1 MAKPFKILNIQ
12 ALKDAHFHEKPFP
25 YLIVE
30 NILQPAFLNDVVDSF
45 PILTKRGSF
54 PLDTI
59 QCEGRFKEL
68 MDELQDPRLKEI
80 IGKRFNMNLEDKPSM
95 ITVRGYTTER
105 DGHIHVDS
113 VDKLITF
120 LLYLNPNWKDPKGRL
135 RLLYNKHDLNH
146 YAAEVSPEAGQC
158 LIFKVTPDCWHG
170 HEVFTGERK
179 SIQLNY
185 VTSESASKR
194 HLKRHRFSAFL
205 KKLFKKNEA
214 NSPY

>member
-1 MAKPFKILNIQ
+1 MTFKILNIQ
-12 ALKDAHFHEKPFP
+12 ALKEAVFHQEPFP
-25 YLIVE
+25 YLIVD
-30 NILQPAFLNDVVDSF
+30 NIIHPKYLEQVVQSF
-45 PILTKRGSF
+45 PTLSKRGSF
-54 PLDTI
+54 PLDTLQTI
-59 QCEGRFKEL
+59 GHFDEL
-68 MDELQDPRLKEI
+68 MKELQDPKLKNL
-80 IGKRFNMNLEDKPSM
+80 IGERFSMDLKDKPSM

-113 VDKLITF
+113 TDKLITF
-120 LLYLNPNWKDPKGRL
+120 LLYLNPNWQDPKGRL
-135 RLLYNKHDLNH
+135 RLLYNKHDLSPFVEEI
-146 YAAEVSPEAGQC
+146 APEAGRC
-158 LIFKVTPDCWHG
+158 LIFKVTPNCWHG

-185 VTSESASKR
+185 VTSEQASQR